1 MPELPE
7 VETIARKL
15 RRAIS
20 GKTVAAVYLSGLPLR
35 RPVAA
40 SFAEI
45 LRNRRVARI
54 HRRGKYLVFELQ
66 PPAFWLIHLGM
77 SGRVFFWPRATA
89 GVTRH
94 THAIITFSDGSA
106 LEYRDPRRFGLLAV
120 RQVQHTRG
128 VPELSSLGKDPLS
141 RGFNSDW
148 LQGVLRSTR
157 RDVKSLL
164 LDQTKIAGLGNIYVC
179 EALFHARIHP
189 ARRCDRLSRQEIES
203 LVRAIGRVLRR
214 AIRSHGTTFSDFTA
228 SDGEPGGNQRHLR
241 VFLREGL
248 RCRRCPGVISRLRQ
262 GNRSSYYC
270 PGCQH

>member
-15 RRAIS
+15 RRAIV
-20 GKTVAAVYLSGLPLR
+20 GKTVSGVYLSGLPLR
-35 RPVAA
+35 RPVEA

-45 LRNRRVARI
+45 LRGRRIVRI
-54 HRRGKYLVFELQ
+54 HRRGKYLAFELE
-66 PPAFWLIHLGM
+66 PHAFWLTHLGM
-77 SGRVFFWPRATA
+77 SGRVFFWPEA
-89 GVTRH
+89 GADLTRH
-94 THAIITFSDGSA
+94 THAMIGFSDGSA

-120 RQVQHTRG
+120 REAQRVRG
-128 VPELSSLGKDPLS
+128 VPEIASLGKDPLS
-141 RGFNSDW
+141 RGFNADW
-148 LQGVLRSTR
+148 LAPVLRSAR

-164 LDQTKIAGLGNIYVC
+164 LDQSKIAGLGNIYVC

-189 ARRCDRLSRQEIES
+189 ARRCDRLSRRETES

-214 AIRSHGTTFSDFTA
+214 AIRSQGTTFSDFTA

-248 RCRRCPGVISRLRQ
+248 RCRRCPGVISRLRR